1 MKMVNPLWDFFQIPF
16 NKMESNACPK
26 QMKNQE
32 TLVSKIGKW
41 QNGYSLSGE
50 AWSSSWFQS
59 SREYTPWYIR
69 FLLHI
74 NGSLMAIL
82 STKPVC

>member
-32 TLVSKIGKW
+32 TLVSKIGKL
-41 QNGYSLSGE
+41 QNGYSPGVQ
-50 AWSSSWFQS
+50 AGSSPLENIRRGIFDSY
-59 SREYTPWYIR
+59 YT
-69 FLLHI
+69 LKVH
-74 NGSLMAIL
+74 
-82 STKPVC
+82 